1 MFSFTKEIAAHGA
14 GYGQGRPCAKVCGV
28 GAAEVVLLRQV
39 LGLCLRLSVRL
50 SGDCPSYKG
59 G

>member
-1 MFSFTKEIAAHGA
+1 MTTLMATLMKN
-14 GYGQGRPCAKVCGV
+14 RPCAKVCVPGPP
-28 GAAEVVLLRQV
+28 ASAELVVLRQV

-50 SGDCPSYKG
+50 TADCPSHKG